1 MQWRRR
7 GEDCMASSPIMDSQI
22 TAQHLLTRIR
32 QKCEES
38 FKFYARHFF
47 KARKGVKF
55 VFSEHH
61 DLICDDLEAIY
72 RGEIQNYLLNM
83 PPRYSKTELV
93 IVLFSSWCF
102 MKNPRSEFL
111 HLSYADKLV
120 KRNSEGIRS
129 IITSAEFR
137 QLWPHISISAHTS
150 SKDAWATA
158 QGGVFMAAPSGGSVT
173 GFGAG
178 RMDEWDEET
187 SEFKFSGA
195 LMIDDPLKPRDY
207 KHETIREEVNN
218 NWDETIKSRRNSP
231 RTPTIV
237 VMQRIGEKDF
247 TDYLLQDTEMKWF
260 HRCMPAL
267 IDEGLP
273 SERALWPAK
282 HTVEKLQAMRDKKN
296 ARGEINPVARA
307 MFNSQMQQRPSS
319 LEGNLLRASWW
330 RYYASLEEVMMRCT
344 FFFFVADTAYTSN
357 DKNDPSAFQLWGAE
371 RGKRLY
377 LLGRVS
383 DHWEFP
389 DLLTNAR
396 SFWETQPDAKAMYI
410 EAKAS
415 GLSLI
420 QSLRKQGI
428 KAKPW
433 KPRDYGY
440 PDDKVGRVKE
450 ASWNIFNGDIWLPDP
465 EIAPWVEQVVDQCS
479 AFTNDDSHA
488 HDDDVDCIT
497 TAISIWSNYGG
508 GTKRVEEEKQQ
519 RASA

>member
-1 MQWRRR
+1 M
-7 GEDCMASSPIMDSQI
+7 GAPANIPPITPQQM
-22 TAQHLLTRIR
+22 LTRIR
-32 QKCEES
+32 EKCEES
-38 FKFYARHFF
+38 FTYFARYMF
-47 KARKGVKF
+47 KARKSVKF
-55 VFSEHH
+55 AFSEHH
-61 DLICDDLEAIY
+61 QIICDDLEAIY
-72 RGEIQNYLLNM
+72 RGEIQNYILNM

-93 IVLFSSWCF
+93 IVLFSAWCF
-102 MKNPRSEFL
+102 MKNPRCEFL

-129 IITSAEFR
+129 IVTSAEFR
-137 QLWPHISISAHTS
+137 QLWPHITISGHTS

-178 RMDEWDEET
+178 RMDEWDEEAE
-187 SEFKFSGA
+187 EFKFSGA
-195 LMIDDPLKPRDY
+195 LMIDDPLKPKDY

-231 RTPTIV
+231 KTPTIV

-247 TDYLLQDTEMKWF
+247 TAYLLQDKEMKWF

-267 IDEGLP
+267 IDEGLE

-282 HTVEKLQAMRDKKN
+282 HSVEKLKAMRDKKN
-296 ARGEINPVARA
+296 DRGEINPIARA

-330 RYYASLEEVMMRCT
+330 RYYASKEEIMRRCT
-344 FFFFVADTAYTSN
+344 FFFFTADTAYTKN
-357 DKNDPSAFQLWGAE
+357 TANDPTSMMLWGAE

-377 LLGRVS
+377 LIDRETG
-383 DHWEFP
+383 HWEFP
-389 DLLTNAR
+389 DLVKNA
-396 SFWETQPDAKAMYI
+396 SKFWKTQEDAQRMYV

-420 QSLRKQGI
+420 QTLRKNGI
-428 KAKPW
+428 KAVGW
-433 KPRDYGY
+433 KPKDYGY

-465 EIAPWVEQVVDQCS
+465 EIAPWIEQVVDQCS
-479 AFTNDDSHA
+479 AFTADDSHA
-488 HDDDVDCIT
+488 NDDDVDNIT
-497 TAISIWSNYGG
+497 TAVSVWTKYGG
-508 GTKRVEEEKQQ
+508 GTKRVEEESEQ

>member
-1 MQWRRR
+1 M
-7 GEDCMASSPIMDSQI
+7 
-22 TAQHLLTRIR
+22 TAQAKIPPITPQQMLTRIR
-32 QKCEES
+32 EKCEES
-38 FKFYARHFF
+38 FTFYARYMF
-47 KARKGVKF
+47 KARKSVKF
-55 VFSEHH
+55 AFSEHH
-61 DLICDDLEAIY
+61 QVICDDLEAIY
-72 RGEIQNYLLNM
+72 RGEIQNYILNM

-93 IVLFSSWCF
+93 IVLFASWCF
-102 MKNPRSEFL
+102 MKNPRCEFL

-129 IITSAEFR
+129 IVTSAEFR
-137 QLWPHISISAHTS
+137 QLWPEITISGHTS
-150 SKDAWATA
+150 SKDAWATS

-187 SEFKFSGA
+187 EEFNFSGA
-195 LMIDDPLKPRDY
+195 LMIDDPLKPKDY
-207 KHETIREEVNN
+207 KHETIREEVNT

-247 TDYLLQDTEMKWF
+247 TAYLLADTEMQWF

-273 SERALWPAK
+273 TERALWPAK
-282 HTVEKLQAMRDKKN
+282 HSVEKLKAMRDKKN
-296 ARGEINPVARA
+296 DRGEINPVARA

-319 LEGNLLRASWW
+319 LEGNLLRSSWW
-330 RYYASLEEVMMRCT
+330 RYYASKEEVIQRCT
-344 FFFFVADTAYTSN
+344 FFFFVGDTAYTKN
-357 DKNDPSAFQLWGAE
+357 NANDPSSLQLWGAE
-371 RGKRLY
+371 RGRRLY
-377 LLGRVS
+377 LIDRVS
-383 DHWEFP
+383 AHWEFP
-389 DLLTNAR
+389 DLLIGADK
-396 SFWETQPDAKAMYI
+396 FWKTKEDAQRMYI

-420 QSLRKQGI
+420 QSLRKRGI
-428 KAKPW
+428 RAVAW
-433 KPRDYGY
+433 KPKDYGY

-450 ASWNIFNGDIWLPDP
+450 ASWNIFSGDIWLPDP

-479 AFTNDDSHA
+479 AFTADDSHA

-497 TAISIWSNYGG
+497 MAVSVWTKYGG
-508 GTKRVEEEKQQ
+508 GTQRVEEENEK
-519 RASA
+519 RPAA